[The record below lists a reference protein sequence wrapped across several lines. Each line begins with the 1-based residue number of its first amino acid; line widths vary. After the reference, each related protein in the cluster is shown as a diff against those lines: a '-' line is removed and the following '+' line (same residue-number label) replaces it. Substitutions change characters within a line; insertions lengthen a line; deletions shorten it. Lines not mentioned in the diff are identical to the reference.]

1 MEYAWPMS
9 TLFSRSFLICA
20 LLAAIPAAA
29 QEPRQTP
36 GSNIAVEQCNAHR
49 HSAGSPG
56 HAWIDPYGRYHGLGN
71 FPYSVGFL
79 AIEYMNTAHKAARE
93 IDFGLVS
100 RGSLIALAKDVGTFS
115 SGTRIT
121 HEFSLDP
128 EVFPIGTAFPYCAVM
143 RVKYADGTEW
153 HNPSPPEP

>member
-1 MEYAWPMS
+1 MKRYGTLLLVAAW
-9 TLFSRSFLICA
+9 LFA
-20 LLAAIPAAA
+20 VPASA
-29 QEPRQTP
+29 QDLRQTR
-36 GSNIAVEQCNAHR
+36 GSNITVEQCNPHR

-56 HAWIDPYGRYHGLGN
+56 HTWIDPYGNLHGRGN
-71 FPYSVGFL
+71 FPYTVGFL
-79 AIEYMNTAHKAARE
+79 AVEYTNDARKTARE

-115 SGTRIT
+115 RGVRIN

-128 EVFPIGTAFPYCAVM
+128 EVFPIGTAFPFCAVM

-153 HNPSPPEP
+153 RNPAPPQP